1 MSRRSIVRIVVLMAL
16 ACALVGAQALS
27 AVAQPTSATA
37 ELGQTA
43 TLVAK
48 GAAIQVPVTYSCSS
62 DTAFG
67 DIFLFATERV
77 GGNRTA
83 SGSGSTF
90 DVTCDGAQHT
100 ALITVT
106 SDNGIAFHQGT
117 ALVQG
122 AFNAC
127 DQDGLCLTVSLSG
140 TVRVTKK

>member
-1 MSRRSIVRIVVLMAL
+1 MSRRSIVRIVVLVAL

-62 DTAFG
+62 DAAFG
-67 DIFLFATERV
+67 AIQLFATERV

-90 DVTCDGAQHT
+90 DITCDGAQHT
-100 ALITVT
+100 ALVTVM
-106 SDNGIAFHQGT
+106 SGNGIAFHQGT

-122 AFNAC
+122 AFDAC
-127 DQDGLCLTVSLSG
+127 DQDGLCLTVPLSG

>member
-1 MSRRSIVRIVVLMAL
+1 MSRRAIVRIVVLVAL
-16 ACALVGAQALS
+16 ACALLGAQALS

-62 DTAFG
+62 DTTFG

-83 SGSGSTF
+83 SGSGVPST
-90 DVTCDGAQHT
+90 
-100 ALITVT
+100 
-106 SDNGIAFHQGT
+106 
-117 ALVQG
+117 
-122 AFNAC
+122 
-127 DQDGLCLTVSLSG
+127 
-140 TVRVTKK
+140 

>member
-1 MSRRSIVRIVVLMAL
+1 MSRRLVVRIVVLVAL
-16 ACALVGAQALS
+16 ASILVSAQALS

-62 DTAFG
+62 DAAFG
-67 DIFLFATERV
+67 AIQLFATERV

-90 DVTCDGAQHT
+90 GVTCDGAQDT
-100 ALITVT
+100 ALVSVT
-106 SDNGIAFHQGT
+106 SGNGIAFHQGT
-117 ALVQG
+117 AIVQG
-122 AFNAC
+122 SFQAC
-127 DQDGLCLTVSLSG
+127 DPDGVCLTVPLSG
-140 TVRVTKK
+140 TVNVANK